1 MFIYSVGIKFW
12 LLQLSCP
19 LDYIRTRVKDKD
31 SSMTKYFKKPSRRQT
46 IVNVYMILY
55 IWKGLKHDLH
65 PTLNYKDIGCVIKD
79 QMHE

>member
-19 LDYIRTRVKDKD
+19 LDYKR
-31 SSMTKYFKKPSRRQT
+31 TKYFKKPSRRQT